1 MKHNWVDRNPPPSC
15 RRRPRARRGR
25 VSNPPPVS
33 SKGQAL
39 RHHAPAPLR
48 ADTWVRPYRVKS
60 CRFGVHC
67 GGGGSGLTEVRTVPD
82 NVFRTGLAVQEIA
95 MASRLDV
102 RLDAERRRRL
112 EELVKERGEP
122 ISDVVR
128 CLIDDAYDDVIQER
142 RRLAVQR
149 LVALEVEDPPDAA
162 TLSRELEA
170 AHEPGG
176 LH

>member
-1 MKHNWVDRNPPPSC
+1 
-15 RRRPRARRGR
+15 
-25 VSNPPPVS
+25 
-33 SKGQAL
+33 
-39 RHHAPAPLR
+39 
-48 ADTWVRPYRVKS
+48 
-60 CRFGVHC
+60 
-67 GGGGSGLTEVRTVPD
+67 
-82 NVFRTGLAVQEIA
+82 